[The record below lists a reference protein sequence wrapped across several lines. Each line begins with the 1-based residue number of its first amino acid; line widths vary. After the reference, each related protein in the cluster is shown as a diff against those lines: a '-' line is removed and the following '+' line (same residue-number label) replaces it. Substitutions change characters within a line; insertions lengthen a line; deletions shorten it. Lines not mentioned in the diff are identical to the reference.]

1 MGGHALVSGVVEE
14 DERDDGVRGGL
25 GAVEG
30 VLGGADSL
38 HGEEDR
44 HADTRHQEEE
54 ATADALDLERGEH
67 GPAQVPDGEDTGD
80 EELDGRAR
88 DADRVEHL
96 AEVVRDETVPGPL
109 REPGEGD
116 DDTHTLAV
124 AGRLDECEPADV
136 LGCESEKCV

>member
-30 VLGGADSL
+30 VLRRADGL

-44 HADTRHQEEE
+44 HADTRDQEEE

-67 GPAQVPDGEDTGD
+67 GPAQVPDGEDTSD
-80 EELDGRAR
+80 EQLDVRVG
-88 DADRVEHL
+88 DADRVEDL
-96 AEVVRDETVPGPL
+96 VQVVRDETVPGPL
-109 REPGEGD
+109 REPGNGD
-116 DDTHTLAV
+116 DDAHPLAV
-124 AGRLDECEPADV
+124 ALGRDEGLPANV
-136 LGCESEKCV
+136 LLGCGPIH